1 MNSIRPG
8 DGVVMTLDVGTTL
21 LKPIIIQNINT
32 QYQNV
37 IINILQ
43 NDPS

>member
-8 DGVVMTLDVGTTL
+8 DGVVMALDVGTTL
-21 LKPIIIQNINT
+21 LKPIIIQNINN
-32 QYQNV
+32 QYQNA

>member
-8 DGVVMTLDVGTTL
+8 DGVVMTLDVGTML
-21 LKPIIIQNINT
+21 LKPIIIQNINN

>member
-21 LKPIIIQNINT
+21 LKPIIIQNINN
-32 QYQNV
+32 QYQND

>member
-8 DGVVMTLDVGTTL
+8 DGVVMTLDVGTRL
-21 LKPIIIQNINT
+21 LKPIMIQNINN

>member
-21 LKPIIIQNINT
+21 LKPIIIQNINN

-37 IINILQ
+37 IINMLQ